1 MEREDINKC
10 RDSMNFFIA
19 TEFPYVKDN
28 ELADVVRKEL
38 KSMDCDIDIKVI
50 KEAIRKYL
58 NNDGDDDIRFY

>member
-1 MEREDINKC
+1 
-10 RDSMNFFIA
+10 MNFFIA

-50 KEAIRKYL
+50 KEAIRKYS
-58 NNDGDDDIRFY
+58 NNGGDDDIRFY

>member
-38 KSMDCDIDIKVI
+38 KSMDCDIDIKVL
-50 KEAIRKYL
+50 KEAIRKYS
-58 NNDGDDDIRFY
+58 NNGGDDDIRFY

>member
-1 MEREDINKC
+1 MEREGINKC

-50 KEAIRKYL
+50 KEAIRKYS
-58 NNDGDDDIRFY
+58 NNGGDDDIRFY